1 MNVGAIFHPTPLLL
15 NFARF
20 DVLLEGKNGTL
31 TVYLLG
37 DDFVTYLPIYD
48 DFVITR
54 PTYYGFVIY
63 CTQKMQIVLYTK
75 KSKIAV
81 NTRFL
86 HYDIVISLPTLTF
99 QNKKCHNISIIHL
112 FSTLNLNKASTFSP
126 AAFQSFQTPDV
137 L

>member
-48 DFVITR
+48 DFVIT
-54 PTYYGFVIY
+54 TYILRL
-63 CTQKMQIVLYTK
+63 CDILYTK
-75 KSKIAV
+75 NV
-81 NTRFL
+81 
-86 HYDIVISLPTLTF
+86 D
-99 QNKKCHNISIIHL
+99 
-112 FSTLNLNKASTFSP
+112 STLHKEIKNCRKH
-126 AAFQSFQTPDV
+126 
-137 L
+137 

>member
-20 DVLLEGKNGTL
+20 DVLLERKNGTL

-63 CTQKMQIVLYTK
+63 CSQKMDIST
-75 KSKIAV
+75 IER
-81 NTRFL
+81 TRF
-86 HYDIVISLPTLTF
+86 F
-99 QNKKCHNISIIHL
+99 IH
-112 FSTLNLNKASTFSP
+112 
-126 AAFQSFQTPDV
+126 
-137 L
+137 

>member
-1 MNVGAIFHPTPLLL
+1 MNRGGSSALIIGYAEENYLKITLMNVGAIFHPTPLLL

-63 CTQKMQIVLYTK
+63 CTQKM
-75 KSKIAV
+75 
-81 NTRFL
+81 
-86 HYDIVISLPTLTF
+86 
-99 QNKKCHNISIIHL
+99 
-112 FSTLNLNKASTFSP
+112 
-126 AAFQSFQTPDV
+126 
-137 L
+137 

>member
-1 MNVGAIFHPTPLLL
+1 MNVG
-15 NFARF
+15 ARF

-63 CTQKMQIVLYTK
+63 CTQKM
-75 KSKIAV
+75 
-81 NTRFL
+81 
-86 HYDIVISLPTLTF
+86 
-99 QNKKCHNISIIHL
+99 
-112 FSTLNLNKASTFSP
+112 
-126 AAFQSFQTPDV
+126 
-137 L
+137 

>member
-1 MNVGAIFHPTPLLL
+1 MYIEKKEKRIISKYLFLGKTNVAASAFLVSKTKAVWALINQYFGDGSFFAEENYLKTTLMNVGAIFHPTPLLL

-63 CTQKMQIVLYTK
+63 CTQKM
-75 KSKIAV
+75 
-81 NTRFL
+81 
-86 HYDIVISLPTLTF
+86 
-99 QNKKCHNISIIHL
+99 
-112 FSTLNLNKASTFSP
+112 
-126 AAFQSFQTPDV
+126 
-137 L
+137 